1 MDRQLDSM
9 IKNDLVEEAN
19 SPWAAPILLID
30 KKDGTKRLV
39 VDFRR
44 LNRIKRKDRYSIP
57 NVTETL
63 DSLGKAKIFT
73 TLDLAAGY
81 WQVEVKEEDRDKTA
95 FTTARGQFRL
105 KVLPFGLCNAPS
117 TFRRI
122 MDHKLR
128 GLLDKNFLVY
138 LDDIIIYSETSEDHL
153 VHLRHVLERLRKAN
167 LKLKPEKCYI
177 GRRRVKYLDHVV
189 SETGVKPAPEYI
201 NKVLQFVEPTDK
213 KSLKLFLGMICYYMK
228 FIPGYSQLAHPLI
241 KLTHEKQAFEWGQ
254 EQSKSFQILKKLLRE
269 ELILKYPDF
278 HKEFN
283 LATDASNVAIGAVLG
298 QLDELGKEHPVAYAS
313 QVLNKVESNYSTKER
328 STIDVQDG
336 KAFSRVFT

>member
-1 MDRQLDSM
+1 
-9 IKNDLVEEAN
+9 
-19 SPWAAPILLID
+19 
-30 KKDGTKRLV
+30 
-39 VDFRR
+39 
-44 LNRIKRKDRYSIP
+44 
-57 NVTETL
+57 
-63 DSLGKAKIFT
+63 
-73 TLDLAAGY
+73 
-81 WQVEVKEEDRDKTA
+81 
-95 FTTARGQFRL
+95 
-105 KVLPFGLCNAPS
+105 
-117 TFRRI
+117 

-128 GLLDKNFLVY
+128 GLLHKNFLVY

-269 ELILKYPDF
+269 EPILKYPDF

-298 QLDELGKEHPVAYAS
+298 QLGELGKEHPVAYAS